1 MGYKEVQSYRSI
13 FSKKN
18 TLNQTNGAHGAGDS
32 IKPTEFVNNGLLL
45 WNQGR
50 QKWVGNKKAA
60 SRVQQLYVP
69 KCRSLRLCL
78 AKKFMLCC
86 WNMTNDSLLKSKK
99 PFPRPIRLEEMVD
112 FLVDIWEQEGMY
124 D

>member
-1 MGYKEVQSYRSI
+1 MLSNCEMGYKEVQSYSSI

-18 TLNQTNGAHGAGDS
+18 TPNQTNGAHGAGDL

-50 QKWVGNKKAA
+50 QKWVGNKKAV

-69 KCRSLRLCL
+69 KCR
-78 AKKFMLCC
+78 
-86 WNMTNDSLLKSKK
+86 
-99 PFPRPIRLEEMVD
+99 
-112 FLVDIWEQEGMY
+112 
-124 D
+124 